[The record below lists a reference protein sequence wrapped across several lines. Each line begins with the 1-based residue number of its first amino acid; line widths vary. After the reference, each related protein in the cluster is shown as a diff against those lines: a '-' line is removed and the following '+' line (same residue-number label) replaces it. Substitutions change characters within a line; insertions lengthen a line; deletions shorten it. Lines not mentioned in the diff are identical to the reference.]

1 MQHRILSKQTATI
14 AMLVLMAGGLGSSRT
29 YAQESW
35 QEKLKEIEKQ
45 FATSPAAAGLNT
57 SDSKVQVSTLL
68 SVNKVHPGSQIQ
80 AAVIL
85 DIQDRWH
92 INAHVPSFDYL
103 IGTELKLAPPEGVQV
118 IEIRYPASKKL
129 QFDFAE
135 EALDVYEGR
144 SPVFVVLKVSRDI
157 EIGAHQINGSLRV
170 QACDDQVCLAPST
183 IEVALPFEVVAY
195 DQPVAPINT
204 EFFSSVGGTAGMPSR
219 GTVNEITNL
228 FENKG
233 AALAFL
239 GIFVIGL
246 ALNLTP
252 CVYPMLSVTV
262 SLFGAQTDSNTLSVF
277 FKALTY
283 VLGIATM
290 YSVLGVVAAFSG
302 GLFGGVLQSPVVLIA
317 IGGLL
322 FGLAL
327 SMFGLYELQMPY
339 WLTSKLACPAKG
351 SRQARGGTTTTGTI
365 GIYLSGLV
373 VGVFAAPCIGP
384 PIIALLAFVGAKGD
398 PVFGFWA
405 FFVLSLGLGAPY
417 LILGTFSGLLK
428 KIPKSGAWMEWVKK
442 IFGVVMT
449 GAALFYIGLAL
460 FPKLTVYVVPLTL
473 FAGGIYLGF
482 LEGSGRKNQTLRKIQ
497 WALGAI
503 AVLLAAISLQALQ
516 KPGVDWESYS
526 PQKLEQA
533 RLANKPV
540 IMDFYADWCIPCLEL
555 DRLTFTDSKV
565 IAATEDFVKLKVDL
579 THFNSSESEALR
591 QQFNISGVPTI
602 VFLGRDG
609 EEVPGTRVVGYLP
622 PEKFIERMHPALS
635 LAEVHSAGAGS
646 KP

>member
-1 MQHRILSKQTATI
+1 MRRFLLKCTAAI
-14 AMLVLMAGGLGSSRT
+14 ALLTSGAFIAPGH
-29 YAQESW
+29 AQESW
-35 QEKLKEIEKQ
+35 QEKLKEVEKQ
-45 FATSPAAAGLNT
+45 FGKINIAENT
-57 SDSKVQVSTLL
+57 SASKVEVSSLL
-68 SVNKVHPGSQIQ
+68 SVNKVHPGSQFQ
-80 AAVIL
+80 VAVIL

-92 INAHVPSFDYL
+92 INAHLPSFDYL
-103 IGTELKLAPPEGVQV
+103 IGTELKLAPPEGVEV
-118 IEIRYPASKKL
+118 IEIRYPKSKKL
-129 QFDFAE
+129 KFDFAE

-144 SPVFVVLKVSRDI
+144 SPVFVVLQVSRDI
-157 EIGAHQINGSLRV
+157 AIGAHQINGSLRV

-204 EFFSSVGGTAGMPSR
+204 EIFSSVSGTAGTPSR
-219 GTVNEITNL
+219 GAVNEITNL

-233 AALAFL
+233 AVLAFL

-262 SLFGAQTDSNTLSVF
+262 SLFGTQTDSNSLRVF

-283 VLGIATM
+283 VMGIATM
-290 YSVLGVVAAFSG
+290 YSVLGVAAALSG

-339 WLTSKLACPAKG
+339 WLTSKL
-351 SRQARGGTTTTGTI
+351 GGTATTGAI

-449 GAALFYIGLAL
+449 GAALFYVGLAL

-482 LEGSGRKNQTLRKIQ
+482 LERSGRHNKTLRKIQ

-503 AVLLAAISLQALQ
+503 AVLLAAISVRALQ

-635 LAEVHSAGAGS
+635 LAEAHSADAGS
-646 KP
+646 MP

>member
-1 MQHRILSKQTATI
+1 
-14 AMLVLMAGGLGSSRT
+14 MLVLMAGGLGSSRT

-45 FATSPAAAGLNT
+45 FATSAPALNT
-57 SDSKVQVSTLL
+57 SDSKVQVSILL
-68 SVNKVHPGSQIQ
+68 SVNKVHPGSQFQ
-80 AAVIL
+80 AAVML

-92 INAHVPSFDYL
+92 INAYVPSFDYL

-118 IEIRYPASKKL
+118 IEIRYPESKKL
-129 QFDFAE
+129 SRISRDAE

-144 SPVFVVLKVSRDI
+144 SPVFVVLQVSHDI
-157 EIGAHQINGSLRV
+157 AVGAHQINGSLRV

-204 EFFSSVGGTAGMPSR
+204 ELFSSVGGTAGGVAAGSAVVP
-219 GTVNEITNL
+219 VNEVTKL
-228 FENKG
+228 FESKG
-233 AALAFL
+233 VTLAFL
-239 GIFVIGL
+239 GIFAIGL

-262 SLFGAQTDSNTLSVF
+262 SLFGTQTDSNTLRVF

-290 YSVLGVVAAFSG
+290 YSVLGVVAALSG

-339 WLTSKLACPAKG
+339 WLTSKL
-351 SRQARGGTTTTGTI
+351 GGTATTGTI

-449 GAALFYIGLAL
+449 GAALFYVGLAL

-482 LEGSGRKNQTLRKIQ
+482 LEPRLSFVNQNKEGRGKQNKTLRKIQ

-503 AVLLAAISLQALQ
+503 AVLLAAISLRALQ

-533 RLANKPV
+533 RIANKPV

-602 VFLGRDG
+602 VFLGRDC

-635 LAEVHSAGAGS
+635 LAEVHSADAGS